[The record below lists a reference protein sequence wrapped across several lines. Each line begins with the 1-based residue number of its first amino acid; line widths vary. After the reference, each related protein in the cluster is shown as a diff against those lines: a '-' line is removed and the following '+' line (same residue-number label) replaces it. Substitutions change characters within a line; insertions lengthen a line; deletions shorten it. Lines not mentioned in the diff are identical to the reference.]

1 MSMRI
6 RFPDGSRTILTYC
19 TNVHAIDDLESVLGA
34 LSRYCAPVR
43 RRLGVRRL
51 SLGLWLSRRSASELL
66 ASPDA
71 RTQLREALEAN
82 GLELATLNGFPYG
95 DFHAERVKEEVY
107 RPDWADVRRHHYTV
121 DLAHILCELLP
132 ADVEE
137 GTISTLPLT
146 YAPTAGASSA
156 EECATTLA
164 HLAVDLHRLADRH
177 GRRIRVCLEPEPD
190 CIVETSDQAI
200 AFFHDRLRPAV
211 RRRGVDPAIVDR
223 HLGLCFDACHQAVEF
238 EDPAAAWS
246 KISEAGIRVGKVQLS
261 CALEVPGEDSSRAEP
276 RLRPF
281 DEIRFLHQVRR
292 RDRSG
297 VVEGWADLGPALAAR
312 ERFAEPADWRVHFHA
327 PLHWEPQGQGLRTTS
342 KDLLQL
348 ISRAA
353 ATRPLP
359 HFEVETYTWN
369 VLPESIR
376 PRDDETLVEGIA
388 REIEFAERALAAC
401 GARRE
406 S

>member
-1 MSMRI
+1 MRL
-6 RFPDGSRTILTYC
+6 RYPDGGRTILTYC
-19 TNVHAIDDLESVLGA
+19 TNVHAIEELASVLAA

-51 SLGLWLSRRSASELL
+51 SLGLWLSRRSASELV

-71 RTQLREALEAN
+71 RSRLREALEAN

-95 DFHAERVKEEVY
+95 DFHAERVKAEVY
-107 RPDWADVRRHHYTV
+107 RPDWADVRRHHYTL
-121 DLAHILCELLP
+121 DLARILCELLP

-146 YAPTAGASSA
+146 YAPTAGPSSA
-156 EECATTLA
+156 EECATILA
-164 HLAVDLHRLADRH
+164 HLAVDLDRLAERH

-190 CIVETSDQAI
+190 CLVETSDQAI
-200 AFFHDRLRPAV
+200 AFFRDHLRPAV

-223 HLGLCFDACHQAVEF
+223 HLGLCLDACHQAVEF
-238 EDPAAAWS
+238 EDPDAAWR
-246 KISEAGIRVGKVQLS
+246 KISEAGVRVGKVQLS
-261 CALEVPGEDSSRAEP
+261 CALEVPAEASSRAEQ

-292 RDRSG
+292 RDRTG
-297 VVEGWADLGPALAAR
+297 VIERWTDLAPALAAR
-312 ERFAEPADWRVHFHA
+312 ERLAEPTDWRVHFHA
-327 PLHWEPQGQGLRTTS
+327 PLHWEPEGQGLRTTA
-342 KDLLQL
+342 KDLLGL

-388 REIEFAERALAAC
+388 REIEFAVRALATC
-401 GARRE
+401 GAQRE
-406 S
+406 P

>member
-1 MSMRI
+1 MRL
-6 RFPDGSRTILTYC
+6 RLPHGSRTILTYC
-19 TNVHAIDDLESVLGA
+19 TNVHPIDDLESVLAA

-51 SLGLWLSRRSASELL
+51 SLGLWLSRRSASALV

-71 RTQLREALEAN
+71 RGRLRDALEAN

-95 DFHAERVKEEVY
+95 DFHAARVKEEVY
-107 RPDWADVRRHHYTV
+107 RPDWADVRRHHYTL
-121 DLAHILCELLP
+121 DLARILCELLP
-132 ADVEE
+132 ADVAE

-146 YAPTAGASSA
+146 YAPTARPSSA
-156 EECATTLA
+156 EDCATILA
-164 HLAVDLHRLADRH
+164 HLAVDLDRLAERY
-177 GRRIRVCLEPEPD
+177 GRQIRVCLEPEPD

-200 AFFHDRLRPAV
+200 AFFHDHLRPAV

-223 HLGLCFDACHQAVEF
+223 HLGLCFDACHQAVAF
-238 EDPAAAWS
+238 EDPAAAWR
-246 KISEAGIRVGKVQLS
+246 KIAAAGIRVGKVQLS
-261 CALEVPGEDSSRAEP
+261 CALEVPAEASARAEA

-292 RDRSG
+292 RDREG
-297 VVEGWADLGPALAAR
+297 VIERWTDLAPALAAR
-312 ERFAEPADWRVHFHA
+312 EHLAEPADWRVHFHA
-327 PLHWEPQGQGLRTTS
+327 PLHWEPEGLGLRTTS
-342 KDLLQL
+342 QELLAL
-348 ISRAA
+348 IARVA

-359 HFEVETYTWN
+359 HLEVETYTWS
-369 VLPESIR
+369 VLPETIR
-376 PRDDETLVEGIA
+376 PRDDATLVEGIA

-401 GARRE
+401 GAQRE

>member
-1 MSMRI
+1 MRL
-6 RFPDGSRTILTYC
+6 RYPDGGRTILTYC
-19 TNVHAIDDLESVLGA
+19 TNVHAIEELASVLAA

-51 SLGLWLSRRSASELL
+51 SLGLWLSRRSASELV

-71 RTQLREALEAN
+71 RARLREALEAN

-95 DFHAERVKEEVY
+95 DFHAERVKAEVY
-107 RPDWADVRRHHYTV
+107 RPDWADVRRHHYTL
-121 DLAHILCELLP
+121 DLARILCELLP

-146 YAPTAGASSA
+146 YAPTAGPSSA
-156 EECATTLA
+156 EECATILA
-164 HLAVDLHRLADRH
+164 HLAVDLDRLAERH

-190 CIVETSDQAI
+190 CLVETSDQAI
-200 AFFHDRLRPAV
+200 AFFRDHLRPAV
-211 RRRGVDPAIVDR
+211 RRRGVDAAIVDR

-238 EDPAAAWS
+238 EDPVAAWR
-246 KISEAGIRVGKVQLS
+246 KISAAGIRVGKVQLS
-261 CALEVPGEDSSRAEP
+261 CALAVPAEASSQAEAA
-276 RLRPF
+276 LRPF

-292 RDRSG
+292 RDREG
-297 VVEGWADLGPALAAR
+297 VIEGWTDLGPALAAR
-312 ERFAEPADWRVHFHA
+312 ERLAAPADWRVHFHA
-327 PLHWEPQGQGLRTTS
+327 PLHWEPQERGLRTTAT
-342 KDLLQL
+342 DLLAL
-348 ISRAA
+348 IARVA

-359 HFEVETYTWN
+359 HLEVETYTWN
-369 VLPESIR
+369 VLPESLR

-401 GARRE
+401 GAQRE

>member
-1 MSMRI
+1 MRL
-6 RFPDGSRTILTYC
+6 RYPDGGRTILTYC
-19 TNVHAIDDLESVLGA
+19 TNVHAIEELTSVLAA

-51 SLGLWLSRRSASELL
+51 SLGLWLSRRSAGELV

-71 RTQLREALEAN
+71 RARLREALEAN

-107 RPDWADVRRHHYTV
+107 RPDWADVRRHHYTL
-121 DLAHILCELLP
+121 DLARILCELLP

-200 AFFHDRLRPAV
+200 AFFHDRLRPA
-211 RRRGVDPAIVDR
+211 GT
-223 HLGLCFDACHQAVEF
+223 E
-238 EDPAAAWS
+238 AAWS
-246 KISEAGIRVGKVQLS
+246 TGGPTSA
-261 CALEVPGEDSSRAEP
+261 P
-276 RLRPF
+276 RWPLASASPSLPIGVCTFTPRCTGSPKG
-281 DEIRFLHQVRR
+281 RGSAPRR
-292 RDRSG
+292 R
-297 VVEGWADLGPALAAR
+297 
-312 ERFAEPADWRVHFHA
+312 
-327 PLHWEPQGQGLRTTS
+327 
-342 KDLLQL
+342 
-348 ISRAA
+348 IS
-353 ATRPLP
+353 
-359 HFEVETYTWN
+359 
-369 VLPESIR
+369 S
-376 PRDDETLVEGIA
+376 
-388 REIEFAERALAAC
+388 
-401 GARRE
+401 

>member
-1 MSMRI
+1 MRI

-19 TNVHAIDDLESVLGA
+19 TNVHAIDDLDSVLAA

-107 RPDWADVRRHHYTV
+107 RPDWADVRRHHYTL
-121 DLAHILCELLP
+121 DLARILCELLP

-146 YAPTAGASSA
+146 YAPTAGPSSA
-156 EECATTLA
+156 EECATILA
-164 HLAVDLHRLADRH
+164 HLAVDLDRLAERS
-177 GRRIRVCLEPEPD
+177 GRQIRVCLEPEPD

-200 AFFHDRLRPAV
+200 AVFHEQLRPAV

-223 HLGLCFDACHQAVEF
+223 HLGLCFDACHQAVAF
-238 EDPAAAWS
+238 EDPAAAWA
-246 KISEAGIRVGKVQLS
+246 KIAAAGIRVGKVQLS
-261 CALEVPGEDSSRAEP
+261 CALELPAEASSRAEG

-292 RDRSG
+292 RDRKG
-297 VVEGWADLGPALAAR
+297 VIEGWTDLGAALAAR
-312 ERFAEPADWRVHFHA
+312 ECFAEPADWRVHSHA
-327 PLHWEPQGQGLRTTS
+327 PLHWEPEGHALRTTAQ
-342 KDLLQL
+342 DLLAL
-348 ISRAA
+348 IPRVPPTRA
-353 ATRPLP
+353 RPHL
-359 HFEVETYTWN
+359 EV
-369 VLPESIR
+369 
-376 PRDDETLVEGIA
+376 A
-388 REIEFAERALAAC
+388 
-401 GARRE
+401 
-406 S
+406 